1 MKYKQKDVC
10 RLLNIKRET
19 LRHYEKEGIIVPE
32 IDPQNQYRYYDDYQ
46 VYLISECKRYQAN
59 EFSLSEIKEMLTKD
73 SLHDYLQRMEK
84 KQEDFEKKMDFYQ
97 KLSAFNEDY
106 LMRLR
111 MIPNMLNKPFQGY
124 EEEILFVAEK
134 ENNQLILTQENI
146 SANTMFREELSFS
159 FMMAYYP
166 DYHKTDYQWG
176 FGQRIKMGNSANGG
190 IVLPASAAVMAIIDI
205 GSEWIYSNSNAD
217 LLLSY
222 AKENHLQP
230 TGIFYMQ
237 QLVRTNEED
246 GAHRYMEAILPII
259 EADDSF

>member
-1 MKYKQKDVC
+1 MENFEEFFRQLMQREHAEKLDRYRILNQDV
-10 RLLNIKRET
+10 
-19 LRHYEKEGIIVPE
+19 
-32 IDPQNQYRYYDDYQ
+32 
-46 VYLISECKRYQAN
+46 
-59 EFSLSEIKEMLTKD
+59 
-73 SLHDYLQRMEK
+73 K
-84 KQEDFEKKMDFYQ
+84 K
-97 KLSAFNEDY
+97 
-106 LMRLR
+106 
-111 MIPNMLNKPFQGY
+111 G
-124 EEEILFVAEK
+124 EILFTGSSLM
-134 ENNQLILTQENI
+134 ENFPINELMMTAGMTQVIYNRAIGGFTTADMLAHMEETVFGTKPSRIFINIGTNDI
-146 SANTMFREELSFS
+146 SAKDYRLEKLLENYEIIIRQIRERLPETEV

-176 FGQRIKMGNSANGG
+176 FGQRIKMGTSANGG

-259 EADDSF
+259 EAENSF

>member
-1 MKYKQKDVC
+1 MKYTQKDVC
-10 RLLNIKRET
+10 KLLNIKRET

-32 IDPQNQYRYYDDYQ
+32 IDPENQYRYYDDYQ

-59 EFSLSEIKEMLTKD
+59 EFSLSEIKDMLMKD
-73 SLHDYLQRMEK
+73 SLHVYIQRMEK
-84 KQEDFEKKMDFYQ
+84 KQADFERKMDFYQ

-111 MIPNMLNKPFQGY
+111 MIRDMLNQPFKGY
-124 EEEILFVAEK
+124 AEEIHFVAEK

-159 FMMAYYP
+159 FMMAYFP
-166 DYHKTDYQWG
+166 DYHKDDYQWG
-176 FGQRIKMGNSANGG
+176 FGQRIDTGNSENGG
-190 IVLPASAAVMAIIDI
+190 ITLHASAAVMAIIDV
-205 GSEWIYSNSNAD
+205 GSEWNYSNTNAD
-217 LLLSY
+217 LLLAY
-222 AKENHLQP
+222 AKENHLHP

-246 GAHRYMEAILPII
+246 GIHRYMEAILPIK
-259 EADDSF
+259 EY